1 MKTTA
6 IVCALAVGLLAGCET
21 EKHEHHG
28 KQANLEAQA
37 KITRAQAE
45 QIAMS
50 KVPGATI
57 KEGELEK
64 ENGKLIWSFDMAT
77 PGTKD
82 VTEVNIDAITGAVIA
97 VDKETAADEAKEKKK
112 EKEEDDKK

>member
-1 MKTTA
+1 
-6 IVCALAVGLLAGCET
+6 
-21 EKHEHHG
+21 
-28 KQANLEAQA
+28 
-37 KITRAQAE
+37 
-45 QIAMS
+45 
-50 KVPGATI
+50 
-57 KEGELEK
+57 
-64 ENGKLIWSFDMAT
+64 MAT